1 MGRGPDLGT
10 TILRRL
16 DRHFAPDLPATRFA
30 RNVLLVSLA
39 GLVPAVALYVATSP
53 GLAAHLLATEGAGSR
68 FLRQILT
75 NGLPVVFTVNFAS
88 FLLFARFRS
97 RRMAPGRLVA
107 LDLLA
112 RVGLFLALHAVIFAA
127 SAVAFGSFGG
137 SPGQALRVVAP
148 TLVQAAGFG
157 NLSGAY
163 LYATLLSALPLHVAA
178 LAAIRGGR
186 SGTGAAGT
194 GAAVALALVAF
205 ALQAA
210 VLTALAALISALQ
223 AG

>member
-1 MGRGPDLGT
+1 
-10 TILRRL
+10 
-16 DRHFAPDLPATRFA
+16 
-30 RNVLLVSLA
+30 
-39 GLVPAVALYVATSP
+39 
-53 GLAAHLLATEGAGSR
+53 
-68 FLRQILT
+68 
-75 NGLPVVFTVNFAS
+75 
-88 FLLFARFRS
+88 
-97 RRMAPGRLVA
+97 
-107 LDLLA
+107 
-112 RVGLFLALHAVIFAA
+112 VIFAA

-148 TLVQAAGFG
+148 TLVQAAAFG

-178 LAAIRGGR
+178 LAAIRDR
-186 SGTGAAGT
+186 PAGT

-210 VLTALAALISALQ
+210 VLTAVATLISALQ